1 MSNNQ
6 VFFNPHHKMVFEGAF
21 DDLMKE
27 IWGDKFMYV
36 SSWKVIGERL
46 IHQEKPFLPKE
57 TL

>member
-6 VFFNPHHKMVFEGAF
+6 VFFNPRHKMVFEGAF

-46 IHQEKPFLPKE
+46 IFNKILEKRC
-57 TL
+57 